1 MRFGADDHNI
11 GAIDPLAGS
20 AVLDCRDSAKKHFT
34 EYETS
39 PPLPNFRYHATLMP
53 HKRFDTIRAG
63 APHRQGTRTVMLDP
77 DVKQRVIEEYRTHE
91 TDTGST
97 ELQVAMLTE
106 RIRQVTD
113 HLRTHR
119 KDVHSRRGLV
129 TMVSKRRR
137 LLNYLS
143 REDVG
148 RYQSLIGRLGLR
160 R

>member
-1 MRFGADDHNI
+1 
-11 GAIDPLAGS
+11 
-20 AVLDCRDSAKKHFT
+20 
-34 EYETS
+34 
-39 PPLPNFRYHATLMP
+39 
-53 HKRFDTIRAG
+53 
-63 APHRQGTRTVMLDP
+63 MLDSE
-77 DVKQRVIEEYRTHE
+77 VKQNIIAEYRNHA

-97 ELQVAMLTE
+97 ELQVAILTE

-148 RYQSLIGRLGLR
+148 RYQRLIGRLGLR